1 LSSQEVG
8 SVVVIRKRRTRRH
21 HRNRRIRRA
30 LLITLCA
37 AAALSFSLMGLRH
50 LTPSSFRAGL
60 HHPGPNLSE
69 QSAQRTLDLVQQ
81 EAAGGLARRP
91 LYPYSVITGGVRDAH
106 DLKYATQ
113 HDPVVAT
120 HYVGF
125 DYAHAR
131 LVRLV
136 MERSVY
142 VSYRMGNRVYWTR
155 HRVKL
160 HKGETLLTD
169 GKMTARTRCANRVE
183 EKPQQ
188 ESSRMEPPAVAF
200 DEPVMPALGRAM
212 QAPAVPFETALNRG
226 SEGPA
231 LPLGIYDPINQGSWT
246 PLNPPPLP
254 NVCEPLKK
262 PDTKGT
268 AMPATAAVAGGKN
281 KNKTVNPCTGG
292 GTSEV
297 PEPSTWVLMAS
308 GMALLFWKARQKFA
322 PSSIS

>member
-1 LSSQEVG
+1 
-8 SVVVIRKRRTRRH
+8 
-21 HRNRRIRRA
+21 
-30 LLITLCA
+30 
-37 AAALSFSLMGLRH
+37 MGLRH

-136 MERSVY
+136 TERSVY

-212 QAPAVPFETALNRG
+212 QAPAVPFETTIQLTR
-226 SEGPA
+226 
-231 LPLGIYDPINQGSWT
+231 
-246 PLNPPPLP
+246 
-254 NVCEPLKK
+254 
-262 PDTKGT
+262 
-268 AMPATAAVAGGKN
+268 VAG
-281 KNKTVNPCTGG
+281 
-292 GTSEV
+292 
-297 PEPSTWVLMAS
+297 L
-308 GMALLFWKARQKFA
+308 R
-322 PSSIS
+322 